1 MASSRNDE
9 SKGSSAGGSS
19 ASGHMPYVQL
29 LQNSLGYSAEEF
41 LEKYKKQAV
50 LPKAYHGKPEEDYLI
65 R

>member
-1 MASSRNDE
+1 
-9 SKGSSAGGSS
+9 
-19 ASGHMPYVQL
+19 MPYVQL